1 MPRLIVESGDGQ
13 QRVIDAPLNQ
23 HVMQILRDNGYDV
36 EGTCEGAL
44 ACATCHVVVDP
55 HWYSKLSSVLDD
67 ETDMLDFA
75 GGLTATSRLSCQITM
90 TEELDGLIVRIPEG
104 VLS

>member
-1 MPRLIVESGDGQ
+1 M
-13 QRVIDAPLNQ
+13 
-23 HVMQILRDNGYDV
+23 
-36 EGTCEGAL
+36 
-44 ACATCHVVVDP
+44 
-55 HWYSKLSSVLDD
+55 DD